1 MVKIP
6 LVYVIIFA
14 GFKEGGLSY
23 IPSFLF
29 CPEVTELLEC
39 SLELEMPPIL
49 QLPPRA
55 LYLIAHHFIY
65 LIHKGDKRIIYV

>member
-6 LVYVIIFA
+6 LVYVMIFT

-23 IPSFLF
+23 ISSFLL

-39 SLELEMPPIL
+39 SLELEIPPIL

-55 LYLIAHHFIY
+55 LYIIAHHFVY
-65 LIHKGDKRIIYV
+65 LIYKGDKRIIYV

>member
-6 LVYVIIFA
+6 LVYVMIFV

-29 CPEVTELLEC
+29 CQEITKLLEC
-39 SLELEMPPIL
+39 SLELEVPPIL
-49 QLPPRA
+49 
-55 LYLIAHHFIY
+55 
-65 LIHKGDKRIIYV
+65 

>member
-1 MVKIP
+1 MVKVP
-6 LVYVIIFA
+6 LVYVMIFA

-39 SLELEMPPIL
+39 SLEYYSVHQE
-49 QLPPRA
+49 
-55 LYLIAHHFIY
+55 LYT
-65 LIHKGDKRIIYV
+65 

>member
-14 GFKEGGLSY
+14 AFKEGGLSY

-29 CPEVTELLEC
+29 CPEITELLEC

-49 QLPPRA
+49 QLSSRA
-55 LYLIAHHFIY
+55 LYITAHHFIY